1 LSAREGADKI
11 VHGSDNAARV
21 TAQIAQVSALG
32 LGAALVSQSALSA
45 GGMIGASLI
54 VAKFVGS
61 VDALIG
67 QWSALGTAREAIAAL
82 LRAEKMTDQPTRTQI
97 RNLSG
102 KLVANSLIIPRG
114 GGARP
119 ILDRV
124 SVSLEAGECL
134 AVLGSS
140 GSGKTRLMHALCG
153 AQPADIGAVLL
164 DDTDVRTLDEAT
176 FSQQIGYLP
185 QCAGLFAGSLAQ
197 NIARFDPDIKG

>member
-1 LSAREGADKI
+1 
-11 VHGSDNAARV
+11 
-21 TAQIAQVSALG
+21 
-32 LGAALVSQSALSA
+32 
-45 GGMIGASLI
+45 
-54 VAKFVGS
+54 
-61 VDALIG
+61 
-67 QWSALGTAREAIAAL
+67 
-82 LRAEKMTDQPTRTQI
+82 
-97 RNLSG
+97 
-102 KLVANSLIIPRG
+102 VANSLIIPRG

-153 AQPADIGAVLL
+153 VQPADIGAVLL
-164 DDTDVRTLDEAT
+164 DDTGVRTLDEAI